1 MCCNCNRIFYAVNSK
16 KPYRSHRA
24 GIMSGINS
32 VSLSAIQDKRGGVE
46 NLHPCHVI
54 ENSMQLKWGFIFFH
68 KNTQSGFFK
77 IVCFQT
83 TKVRL
88 SVERISTG
96 VQQMGE
102 KSPCLARIWTNE
114 LISFQLGVA
123 YHRKSN
129 IDKAWLHL

>member
-1 MCCNCNRIFYAVNSK
+1 MCGTDPFY
-16 KPYRSHRA
+16 
-24 GIMSGINS
+24 
-32 VSLSAIQDKRGGVE
+32 
-46 NLHPCHVI
+46 VI

-77 IVCFQT
+77 IVCFRT

-114 LISFQLGVA
+114 LVSFQLGVA

>member
-1 MCCNCNRIFYAVNSK
+1 MLTVINLTEQLHVLQLQQDFYAVNSK

-32 VSLSAIQDKRGGVE
+32 VSLSAIPDKHGGVE
-46 NLHPCHVI
+46 NLHPCHII
-54 ENSMQLKWGFIFFH
+54 ENSMQIKWGFIVFH

-77 IVCFQT
+77 IVCFRT

-114 LISFQLGVA
+114 LIIPLP
-123 YHRKSN
+123 
-129 IDKAWLHL
+129 L